1 MESIMRLTEN
11 NNKDNSDMKRIIFV
25 PLCVVL
31 FVFVPILAQDETPT
45 PSPAEPDDVTE
56 APTATPDTAEPTT
69 CLLYTSPSPR
79 D

>member
-25 PLCVVL
+25 LLCVVL
-31 FVFVPILAQDETPT
+31 GLVLSMTLVAQNEDQNEAQDGT
-45 PSPAEPDDVTE
+45 
-56 APTATPDTAEPTT
+56 PTATPDTA